1 MSAAASVSYP
11 TRAVLKGVG
20 LGKGEP
26 HPAADFELLY
36 ERFRLPLYR
45 FVRGMV
51 LDAEAAEELTRRAF
65 DRAYSARGRF
75 GGEISTA
82 AWLHGF
88 ALRLSMSHLRRRRLA
103 AFVTGRRAA
112 PGAWDGDPDYGA
124 VEMALAALSP
134 ALRSVAL
141 LGLYAKLPS
150 EEVASILGISEET
163 VSSRLRTAVD
173 VMTATLSAH
182 RPAEATG
189 GR

>member
-1 MSAAASVSYP
+1 
-11 TRAVLKGVG
+11 
-20 LGKGEP
+20 
-26 HPAADFELLY
+26 
-36 ERFRLPLYR
+36 
-45 FVRGMV
+45 
-51 LDAEAAEELTRRAF
+51 
-65 DRAYSARGRF
+65 
-75 GGEISTA
+75 
-82 AWLHGF
+82 
-88 ALRLSMSHLRRRRLA
+88 
-103 AFVTGRRAA
+103 
-112 PGAWDGDPDYGA
+112 
-124 VEMALAALSP
+124 MALAALSP